1 MITHL
6 SGTVVEANPSQII
19 IDVQGVGYEVLIP
32 TSSFSNFPPPGQTAK
47 IFTYLVVREDA
58 HILFGFSTVE
68 ERELFR
74 MVNTVTKIG
83 PKIALNLLGSLSP
96 SEFQI
101 AVAEGNTKR
110 LSQISG
116 LGKKTA
122 ERIVVELKDKVG
134 IPSAKP
140 SNKAG
145 RNQSTAADQTIRDAV
160 DALVALG
167 YKQPEAV
174 RRVEAAQTILGK
186 ETDLDKL
193 VKASLAN

>member
-6 SGTVVEANPSQII
+6 SGTVVEATPSKII

-47 IFTYLVVREDA
+47 IFTHLVIREDA
-58 HILFGFSTVE
+58 HILFGFSTIE

-134 IPSAKP
+134 IPPQKP

-145 RNQSTAADQTIRDAV
+145 RSQSTTDQTIRDAV
-160 DALVALG
+160 AALVALG
-167 YKQPEAV
+167 YKQPDAV
-174 RRVEAAQTILGK
+174 RRVEAAQTMLGK

-193 VKASLAN
+193 VKTSLGN

>member
-6 SGTVVEANPSQII
+6 SGTVVEATPSQII
-19 IDVQGVGYEVLIP
+19 LDVQGVGYEVLIP
-32 TSSFSNFPPPGQTAK
+32 TSSFSNLPSPGQTAK
-47 IFTYLVVREDA
+47 IFTQMVIREDA
-58 HILFGFSTVE
+58 HILFGFATVE

-74 MVNTVTKIG
+74 MVKAVTGIG
-83 PKIALNLLGSLSP
+83 PKIALNLLGGLSP
-96 SEFQI
+96 SEFAT
-101 AVAEGNTKR
+101 AVAEGNIKR

-134 IPSAKP
+134 LPSRSP

-145 RNQSTAADQTIRDAV
+145 QSESDATVRDAV
-160 DALVALG
+160 AALVALG
-167 YKQPEAV
+167 YKQPDAV
-174 RRVEAAQTILGK
+174 RRVEAAQTMLGK
-186 ETDLDKL
+186 GTDLDKL

>member
-47 IFTYLVVREDA
+47 IFTHLVIREDA

-74 MVNTVTKIG
+74 MVNTVTRIG
-83 PKIALNLLGSLSP
+83 PKIALNLLGGLSP
-96 SEFQI
+96 SEFEI
-101 AVAEGNTKR
+101 AVAEGDTKR

-116 LGKKTA
+116 LGKKAA
-122 ERIVVELKDKVG
+122 ERIVVELKDKIG
-134 IPSAKP
+134 IPSQRP
-140 SNKAG
+140 SNKAV
-145 RNQSTAADQTIRDAV
+145 QSQSAADQTVRDAV
-160 DALVALG
+160 AALVTMG
-167 YKQPEAV
+167 YKQPDAI
-174 RRVEAAQTILGK
+174 RRVEAAQTMLGK
-186 ETDLDKL
+186 ETDLEKL
-193 VKASLAN
+193 VKTSLAN

>member
-32 TSSFSNFPPPGQTAK
+32 TSSFSNFPSPGQTAK
-47 IFTYLVVREDA
+47 IFTQLVIREDA
-58 HILFGFSTVE
+58 HILYGFSTVE

-83 PKIALNLLGSLSP
+83 PKIALNLLGGLSP
-96 SEFQI
+96 SEFAI
-101 AVAEGNTKR
+101 VVAEGNIKR

-122 ERIVVELKDKVG
+122 ERIIVELKDKVG
-134 IPSAKP
+134 MPSRSP
-140 SNKAG
+140 SKKAS
-145 RNQSTAADQTIRDAV
+145 QSAADQTAQDAV
-160 DALVALG
+160 ATLVALG
-167 YKQPEAV
+167 YKQPDAI
-174 RRVEAAQTILGK
+174 RRVEAAAQTMLG
-186 ETDLDKL
+186 EGTDLEKL
-193 VKASLAN
+193 VKASLAL

>member
-6 SGTVVEANPSQII
+6 SGTVVEATPSQII

-47 IFTYLVVREDA
+47 IFTHLVIREDA

-134 IPSAKP
+134 IPSQKP

-145 RNQSTAADQTIRDAV
+145 RSQSTTDQIIRDAV
-160 DALVALG
+160 AALVALG
-167 YKQPEAV
+167 YKQPDAV
-174 RRVEAAQTILGK
+174 RRVEAAQTMLGK

>member
-6 SGTVVEANPSQII
+6 SGTVVEATPSQII

-47 IFTYLVVREDA
+47 IFTHLVIREDA
-58 HILFGFSTVE
+58 HILFGFSTIE

-122 ERIVVELKDKVG
+122 ERIVVELKDKVD
-134 IPSAKP
+134 IPSQKP

-145 RNQSTAADQTIRDAV
+145 RSQSTTDQIIRDAV
-160 DALVALG
+160 AALVALG
-167 YKQPEAV
+167 YKQPDAV
-174 RRVEAAQTILGK
+174 RRVEAAQTMLGK

>member
-6 SGTVVEANPSQII
+6 SGAVVEATPSQII

-47 IFTYLVVREDA
+47 IFTHLVIREDA
-58 HILFGFSTVE
+58 HILYGFSTVE

-134 IPSAKP
+134 IPSQKP
-140 SNKAG
+140 PNKAG
-145 RNQSTAADQTIRDAV
+145 RSQSTADQTFRDAV
-160 DALVALG
+160 AALVALG
-167 YKQPEAV
+167 YKQPDAV
-174 RRVEAAQTILGK
+174 QRVEAAQTMLGK
-186 ETDLDKL
+186 ETNLDKL
-193 VKASLAN
+193 VKTSLAN

>member
-6 SGTVVEANPSQII
+6 SGTVVEATPSQII

-47 IFTYLVVREDA
+47 IFTHLVIREDA
-58 HILFGFSTVE
+58 HILFGFSTIE

-134 IPSAKP
+134 IPSQKP

-145 RNQSTAADQTIRDAV
+145 RSQSTTDQIIRDAV
-160 DALVALG
+160 AALVALG
-167 YKQPEAV
+167 YKQPDAV
-174 RRVEAAQTILGK
+174 RRVEAAQTMLGK

>member
-6 SGTVVEANPSQII
+6 SGTVIEATPSQII

-47 IFTYLVVREDA
+47 IFTHLVIREDA
-58 HILFGFSTVE
+58 HILFGFSTIE

-134 IPSAKP
+134 IPSQKP
-140 SNKAG
+140 FNKAG
-145 RNQSTAADQTIRDAV
+145 RSQSTTDQTIRDAV
-160 DALVALG
+160 AALVALG
-167 YKQPEAV
+167 YKQPDAV
-174 RRVEAAQTILGK
+174 RRVEAAQTMLGK
-186 ETDLDKL
+186 EKDLDKL

>member
-32 TSSFSNFPPPGQTAK
+32 TSSFSNFPSPGQTAK
-47 IFTYLVVREDA
+47 IFTQLVIREDA
-58 HILFGFSTVE
+58 HILYGFSTVE

-83 PKIALNLLGSLSP
+83 PKIALNLLGGLSP
-96 SEFQI
+96 SEFAI
-101 AVAEGNTKR
+101 VVAEGNIKR

-122 ERIVVELKDKVG
+122 ERIIVELKDKVG
-134 IPSAKP
+134 IPSRSPFK
-140 SNKAG
+140 KAS
-145 RNQSTAADQTIRDAV
+145 QSAADQTAQDAV
-160 DALVALG
+160 STLVALG
-167 YKQPEAV
+167 YKQPDAI
-174 RRVEAAQTILGK
+174 RRVEAAAQTMLDKG
-186 ETDLDKL
+186 TDLEKL
-193 VKASLAN
+193 VKASLAL

>member
-6 SGTVVEANPSQII
+6 SGTIVEASPSQII

-47 IFTYLVVREDA
+47 IFTHLVIREDA
-58 HILFGFSTVE
+58 HILFGFSTIE
-68 ERELFR
+68 EKKLFR
-74 MVNTVTKIG
+74 MVNTVTGIG
-83 PKIALNLLGSLSP
+83 PKIALDLLGSLSP

-101 AVAEGNTKR
+101 AVAEGNIKR
-110 LSQISG
+110 LSQIPK

-122 ERIVVELKDKVG
+122 ERIVLELKDKVG
-134 IPSAKP
+134 LPSAKP

-145 RNQSTAADQTIRDAV
+145 RNQSAADQTIRDAIA
-160 DALVALG
+160 ALVALG
-167 YKQPEAV
+167 YKQPDAV
-174 RRVEAAQTILGK
+174 RRVEAAQTMLGQ

>member
-32 TSSFSNFPPPGQTAK
+32 TSSFSNLPSPGQTAK
-47 IFTYLVVREDA
+47 IFTQMVIREDA
-58 HILFGFSTVE
+58 HILFGFATVE

-74 MVNTVTKIG
+74 MVKAVTGIG
-83 PKIALNLLGSLSP
+83 PKIALNLLGGLSP
-96 SEFQI
+96 SEFAT
-101 AVAEGNTKR
+101 AVAEGDIKR

-134 IPSAKP
+134 MPSRGP

-145 RNQSTAADQTIRDAV
+145 QSESDATVRDAV
-160 DALVALG
+160 AALVALG
-167 YKQPEAV
+167 YKQPDAV
-174 RRVEAAQTILGK
+174 RRVEAAQTMLGK
-186 ETDLDKL
+186 GTDLDKL

>member
-32 TSSFSNFPPPGQTAK
+32 TSSFSNFPSPGQTAK
-47 IFTYLVVREDA
+47 IFTQLVIREDA
-58 HILFGFSTVE
+58 HILFGFATVE

-74 MVNTVTKIG
+74 MVNTVSGIG
-83 PKIALNLLGSLSP
+83 PKIALNLLGGLSP
-96 SEFQI
+96 SEFAM
-101 AVAEGNTKR
+101 AVAEGNIKR

-134 IPSAKP
+134 IPSQRP
-140 SNKAG
+140 SNKAI
-145 RNQSTAADQTIRDAV
+145 QSAADQTVRDVVAV
-160 DALVALG
+160 LVALG
-167 YKQPEAV
+167 YKQPDAV
-174 RRVEAAQTILGK
+174 RRVEAAQTMLGK
-186 ETDLDKL
+186 GTDLDKL
-193 VKASLAN
+193 VKASLAL

>member
-32 TSSFSNFPPPGQTAK
+32 TSSFSNFPSPGQTAK
-47 IFTYLVVREDA
+47 IFTQLMIREDA
-58 HILFGFSTVE
+58 HILFGFATVE

-74 MVNTVTKIG
+74 MVNTVSGIG
-83 PKIALNLLGSLSP
+83 PKIALNLLGGLRP
-96 SEFQI
+96 SEFAM
-101 AVAEGNTKR
+101 AVAEGNIKR

-134 IPSAKP
+134 IPSQGP

-145 RNQSTAADQTIRDAV
+145 RNLSTADQTVRDAV
-160 DALVALG
+160 AALVTMG
-167 YKQPEAV
+167 YKQPDAV
-174 RRVEAAQTILGK
+174 RRVEAAQTMLGK
-186 ETDLDKL
+186 GTDLEKL

>member
-6 SGTVVEANPSQII
+6 SGTVIESTPSQII

-32 TSSFSNFPPPGQTAK
+32 TSSFSNFPPPGQTTK
-47 IFTYLVVREDA
+47 IFTHLVIREDA
-58 HILFGFSTVE
+58 HILFGFSTIE

-134 IPSAKP
+134 IPSQKP

-145 RNQSTAADQTIRDAV
+145 RSQSTTDQIIRDAV
-160 DALVALG
+160 AALVALG
-167 YKQPEAV
+167 YKQPDAV
-174 RRVEAAQTILGK
+174 RRVEAAQTMLGK

>member
-47 IFTYLVVREDA
+47 IFTHLVIREDA

-74 MVNTVTKIG
+74 MVNTVTRIG
-83 PKIALNLLGSLSP
+83 PKIALNLLGGLSP
-96 SEFQI
+96 SEFEI
-101 AVAEGNTKR
+101 AVAEGDTKR

-116 LGKKTA
+116 LGKKAA
-122 ERIVVELKDKVG
+122 ERIVVELKDKIG
-134 IPSAKP
+134 IPSKRP

-145 RNQSTAADQTIRDAV
+145 QSQSAADQTVRDAV
-160 DALVALG
+160 AALVTMG
-167 YKQPEAV
+167 YKQPDAV
-174 RRVEAAQTILGK
+174 RRVEAAQTMLGK
-186 ETDLDKL
+186 ETDLEKL
-193 VKASLAN
+193 VKTSLAN